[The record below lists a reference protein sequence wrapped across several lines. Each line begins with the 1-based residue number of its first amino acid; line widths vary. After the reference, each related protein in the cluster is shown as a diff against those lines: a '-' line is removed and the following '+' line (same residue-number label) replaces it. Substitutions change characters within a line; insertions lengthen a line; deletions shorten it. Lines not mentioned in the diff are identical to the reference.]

1 MPVTEWFIIKSLTI
15 PSSWLAVLLA
25 ILITGIIVWRKF
37 GKETEDWFS
46 DAAILFLLVW
56 KFSVVLTDF
65 KLIIDSPLSIL
76 YFNGGRLGLF
86 LGLSVALLKLL
97 WRFRQKKWPVSELVA
112 LLFSMVMLQF
122 VYQIIMVLLNE
133 ALLWQKIITVVLF
146 VALVTLTWLKI
157 SISSTWQ
164 IQLTFLFLFT
174 HIFVALIQPQGMLQ
188 SPLFVT
194 GIFVIC
200 GSLAYVLT
208 IKQLE
213 FTEEKL

>member
-1 MPVTEWFIIKSLTI
+1 MRKLPVTDWFIIKSLTI
-15 PSSWLAVLLA
+15 PSSWVAVLLA

-86 LGLSVALLKLL
+86 LGLSAALLKLL
-97 WRFRQKKWPVSELVA
+97 WRFRQKNWQVSELVA
-112 LLFSMVMLQF
+112 LLFSMVMLQS
-122 VYQIIMVLLNE
+122 VYQIIMVLVNE

-146 VALVTLTWLKI
+146 GALVTLTWLKI

-164 IQLTFLFLFT
+164 IQLTFLSLIT
-174 HIFVALIQPQGMLQ
+174 HIFVALIQP
-188 SPLFVT
+188 
-194 GIFVIC
+194 
-200 GSLAYVLT
+200 
-208 IKQLE
+208 
-213 FTEEKL
+213 

>member
-86 LGLSVALLKLL
+86 LGLSAALLKLL
-97 WRFRQKKWPVSELVA
+97 WRFRQKNWPVSELVA
-112 LLFSMVMLQF
+112 LLFSMVMLQS
-122 VYQIIMVLLNE
+122 VYQIIMVLVNE

-146 VALVTLTWLKI
+146 GALVTLTWLKI

-164 IQLTFLFLFT
+164 IQLTFLLLIT

-208 IKQLE
+208 NKQLE